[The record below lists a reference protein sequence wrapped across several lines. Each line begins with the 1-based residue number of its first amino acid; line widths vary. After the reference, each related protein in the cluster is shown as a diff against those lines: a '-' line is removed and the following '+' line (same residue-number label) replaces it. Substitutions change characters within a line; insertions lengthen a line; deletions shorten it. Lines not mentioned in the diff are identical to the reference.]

1 MTGKQC
7 AILERNISKS
17 VAEIKKILGQ
27 AAPGSA
33 LEKDINKE
41 LAKIR
46 EELDMMEY

>member
-7 AILERNISKS
+7 AILERNINKS
-17 VAEIKKILGQ
+17 VAEIKKILGL
-27 AAPGSA
+27 AVPGSG

-41 LAKIR
+41 LDKIR